1 MRGHQHKQ
9 QEQQKYRDLF
19 NASST
24 EFHHCTVEERVERCK
39 SLQYEKHQQ
48 LFAVSYSTIHKAAA
62 ENSLLG
68 VKYFLTLN
76 KKDKNKKSSK
86 LTILEEMNRTGMAPI
101 HFAAERGSVDVLE
114 FLLENGCNVDLLS
127 MEGNTALMYACK
139 NNQLNSV
146 ILLLDPKWNANL
158 LIRNKC
164 GMNCIHF
171 AAQCDNSESIETIIG
186 LIRIKE
192 SMALSYEKEKDKVE
206 VFGDESTPVNT
217 IADLTIALD
226 QPSNIMTTPLHVAC
240 YYGSM
245 KTIELLVQ
253 NRVNIDAL
261 DCSGETAIHKA
272 ARKSYFHIYR
282 YLMVN
287 GASDTIQNNFRES
300 PADCLVDN
308 PKY

>member
-1 MRGHQHKQ
+1 MRGHQQKQ
-9 QEQQKYRDLF
+9 QEQQKYRELF
-19 NASST
+19 NASSK

-62 ENSLLG
+62 ENSVLG
-68 VKYFLTLN
+68 IKYFLSQN
-76 KKDKNKKSSK
+76 KKDKNKKSAK

-114 FLLENGCNVDLLS
+114 FLLENGCNIDLLS
-127 MEGNTALMYACK
+127 FEGNTALMYACK
-139 NNQLNSV
+139 NNQLNSIKV
-146 ILLLDPKWNANL
+146 LLDVKRNAIL

-192 SMALSYEKEKDKVE
+192 IMAVSGEKEKDE
-206 VFGDESTPVNT
+206 IIGEEITPINT
-217 IADLTIALD
+217 LADLAIALD

-245 KTIELLVQ
+245 NTIELLVQ
-253 NRVNIDAL
+253 NQVKIDAL
-261 DCSGETAIHKA
+261 DCSGETALHKA

-287 GASDTIQNNFRES
+287 GASDTIQNHFRES